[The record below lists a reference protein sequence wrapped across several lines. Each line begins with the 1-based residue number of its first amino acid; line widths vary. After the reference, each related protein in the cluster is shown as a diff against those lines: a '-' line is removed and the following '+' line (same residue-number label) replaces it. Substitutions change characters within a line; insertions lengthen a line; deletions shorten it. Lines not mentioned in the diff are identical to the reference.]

1 MRITGLERTVHM
13 LCIVDKSLSVLRT
26 LRMCLRVNSVVFF
39 GYFTVGILPLS
50 KDVLLINVFIMA
62 LFGDS

>member
-13 LCIVDKSLSVLRT
+13 LCIVDKSLSVFRT

-39 GYFTVGILPLS
+39 GYFTVGI
-50 KDVLLINVFIMA
+50 
-62 LFGDS
+62 